1 MKKKILSGA
10 VLLVIAAGAVFN
22 VNLNSQHIN
31 NLSAVGLANIEALA
45 QNESESGWYKREIY
59 SQTTDNGTIVSESKV
74 VMCSQGGPSSS
85 CTPSCRTRF
94 TQGNGTWGNWQSC

>member
-1 MKKKILSGA
+1 MKKIILGSIA
-10 VLLVIAAGAVFN
+10 VVAIAAMAVFN

-45 QNESESGWYKREIY
+45 QNESEPGWYIREIY
-59 SQTTDNGTIVSESKV
+59 SQTKDNGTIVSESEV
-74 VMCSQGGPSSS
+74 VMCSKGGPSSS

-94 TQGNGTWGNWQSC
+94 KIGYGIWSDWQSC